1 MSGGVR
7 VAVIAPQFPEYS
19 LEYARSLSNYAEVL
33 ACVDARQFL
42 DEYTGRD
49 PPIEHIQHFRPT
61 RFATP
66 LDLLTL
72 LFRVVRYRP
81 AVVHFQESAGPR
93 KSFFSA
99 CVATLMKPFA
109 LIVLTVHDPVA
120 HTGRDQAA
128 ARRTAWLHA
137 YIRRSSD
144 LIVVHNAYCA
154 TQFRQHRRLAAKVPR
169 QRIVVSEHGV
179 ILEPPI
185 VFATAHAGIKLY
197 FFGRMEQYKGVE
209 VALRMA
215 EILHTQ
221 NLDFQLRIA
230 GRGPELDRLQS
241 RFEALPEVEVFNGFV
256 PPRQIIDSIQE
267 ADCVILPYL
276 NATQSG
282 VLAAA
287 FAGRRCVIASEVGG
301 LADIVEHMRN
311 GILVPPADPQALA
324 DAVLMLAADADLR
337 ARLRQGAERTA
348 ITRLNWDRI
357 SQDLFD
363 AFRQAESERKVQ
375 QPA

>member
-1 MSGGVR
+1 M
-7 VAVIAPQFPEYS
+7 IAPQFPEYS
-19 LEYARSLSNYAEVL
+19 LEYARSLSSYAEVL
-33 ACVDARQFL
+33 ACVDARQLL
-42 DEYTGRD
+42 DEYAGRD
-49 PPIEHIQHFRPT
+49 PPIEDIQHFRPT
-61 RFATP
+61 RFGTP
-66 LDLLTL
+66 LDLLML

-81 AVVHFQESAGPR
+81 SVVHFQESAGPR

-128 ARRTAWLHA
+128 ARRTAWIHA
-137 YIRRSSD
+137 YIRRRSD
-144 LIVVHNAYCA
+144 LIVVHNDYCA
-154 TQFRQHRRLAAKVPR
+154 RHFGQHRRYPAQVPQQKV
-169 QRIVVSEHGV
+169 VVSEHGV
-179 ILEPPI
+179 ILEPPMI
-185 VFATAHAGIKLY
+185 SETAHAGIKLY
-197 FFGRMEQYKGVE
+197 FFGRMESYKGVE

-215 EILHTQ
+215 EILHRR

-241 RFEALPEVEVFNGFV
+241 RFKALPQVEVFNGFV

-301 LADIVEHMRN
+301 LADVVEHMRN

-324 DAVLMLAADADLR
+324 DAVLRLAADPDLR

-348 ITRLNWDRI
+348 TTRLNWDRI
-357 SQDLFD
+357 SKDLFD
-363 AFRQAESERKVQ
+363 AFREAESERK
-375 QPA
+375 ARRTA